1 MFFSEDGLKPM
12 QRIPLLLVA
21 ICLFS
26 AVALADV
33 NHASLTSVKHQSHH
47 RHEKH
52 HAHRAAKHHGQ
63 HRHQRSI

>member
-12 QRIPLLLVA
+12 KRILLSLVA

-26 AVALADV
+26 AAALADV
-33 NHASLTSVKHQSHH
+33 NHASLKSVKHQSHH
-47 RHEKH
+47 RHQKH

-63 HRHQRSI
+63 HRHHQSI